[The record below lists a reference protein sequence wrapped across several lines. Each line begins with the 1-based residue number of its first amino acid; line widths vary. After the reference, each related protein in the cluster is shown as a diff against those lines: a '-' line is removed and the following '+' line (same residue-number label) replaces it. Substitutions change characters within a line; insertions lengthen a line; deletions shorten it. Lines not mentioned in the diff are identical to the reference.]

1 MKQTTKQY
9 DKTVLR
15 ITSFETK
22 KGITEYHVIVS
33 LTDKMDDY
41 PTQLKHLME
50 AYRRCAAELP
60 GNPIAVFRRYFMS
73 DVTNQTELLMEE
85 ERVNAYCGLSVV
97 QQAPMNGTKIALW
110 AWLQTGVQTEVMQGG
125 VFEARHGGYR
135 QLFSA
140 GLCNRAASSEYQT
153 RLIFRDYIM
162 QLTTAGYSLAENC
175 IRTWLFVQNVDVN
188 YRGVVK
194 ARKEVF
200 ATQGLTEDTHYI
212 ASTGIEGRYQDANVY
227 VTMDAYAV
235 KGIDPRQIRYL
246 YAPEHLNRTFEY
258 GVTFERGVAVT
269 YGDRRHVF
277 ISGTASIDRYGEIVY
292 PGDVIR
298 QAQRMMENITALLQE
313 ADADCSDIMQAVVY
327 LRDTGDYARVEEFM
341 SANYPNLPHLI
352 VLAPVCRS
360 GWLIEMECMA
370 TIPADEPEYPAL

>member
-1 MKQTTKQY
+1 MKLETKQY
-9 DKTVLR
+9 DKAVLK

-33 LTDKMDDY
+33 LTDRMDDY

-60 GNPIAVFRRYFMS
+60 GNPTAVFRRYFMS
-73 DVTNQTELLMEE
+73 DVTNQTDLLMEE
-85 ERVNAYCGLSVV
+85 ERVGAYCALSVV

-110 AWLQTGVQTEVMQGG
+110 AWLQTGVQTEVLQGG
-125 VFEARHGGYR
+125 VFEASHGGYR

-162 QLTTAGYSLAENC
+162 QLTGAGCSLAENC

-188 YRGVVK
+188 YPGVVK

-235 KGIDPRQIRYL
+235 KGIDPAQIRYL

-258 GVTFERGVAVT
+258 GVTFERGAAVT

-298 QAQRMMENITALLQE
+298 QAERMMENITALLRE
-313 ADADCSDIMQAVVY
+313 ADADCSDIMEAVVY
-327 LRDTGDYARVEEFM
+327 LRDTGDYARVEQFM
-341 SANYPNLPHLI
+341 SANYPDLPHLI

-370 TIPADEPEYPAL
+370 TVPADAPEYPAL

>member
-1 MKQTTKQY
+1 
-9 DKTVLR
+9 
-15 ITSFETK
+15 
-22 KGITEYHVIVS
+22 
-33 LTDKMDDY
+33 
-41 PTQLKHLME
+41 
-50 AYRRCAAELP
+50 
-60 GNPIAVFRRYFMS
+60 
-73 DVTNQTELLMEE
+73 
-85 ERVNAYCGLSVV
+85 
-97 QQAPMNGTKIALW
+97 
-110 AWLQTGVQTEVMQGG
+110 
-125 VFEARHGGYR
+125 
-135 QLFSA
+135 
-140 GLCNRAASSEYQT
+140 
-153 RLIFRDYIM
+153 M
-162 QLTTAGYSLAENC
+162 QLTGAGCSLAENC
-175 IRTWLFVQNVDVN
+175 VRTWLFVQNVDVN

-235 KGIDPRQIRYL
+235 KGIAPAQIRYL

-258 GVTFERGVAVT
+258 GVTFERGTAVT

-298 QAQRMMENITALLQE
+298 QAERMMENITALLRE

-327 LRDTGDYARVEEFM
+327 LRDTGDYARVEQFM
-341 SANYPNLPHLI
+341 SANYPDLPHLI

-370 TIPADEPEYPAL
+370 TVPADAPEYPAL

>member
-1 MKQTTKQY
+1 MKLETKQY
-9 DKTVLR
+9 NKAVLR

-33 LTDKMDDY
+33 LTDGMDDY
-41 PTQLKHLME
+41 PTQLKHLTE
-50 AYRRCAAELP
+50 AYRKCAAELP
-60 GNPIAVFRRYFMS
+60 GNPTAVFRRYFMS
-73 DVTNQTELLMEE
+73 DVTNQTDLLMEE
-85 ERVNAYCGLSVV
+85 ERVDTYCALSVV

-110 AWLQTGVQTEVMQGG
+110 AWLQTGVQTEVLQGG
-125 VFEARHGGYR
+125 VFEVSHGGYR

-140 GLCNRAASSEYQT
+140 GLCNRAVSSEYQT

-162 QLTTAGYSLAENC
+162 QLTGASCSLAENC

-188 YRGVVK
+188 YAGVVK

-200 ATQGLTEDTHYI
+200 ATQGLTENTHYI

-235 KGIDPRQIRYL
+235 KGIDPAQIRYL

-298 QAQRMMENITALLQE
+298 QAERMMENITALLRE
-313 ADADCSDIMQAVVY
+313 ADADCSDIMEAVVY
-327 LRDTGDYARVEEFM
+327 LRDTGDYVRVEQFM
-341 SANYPNLPHLI
+341 SANYPDLPHLI

-370 TIPADEPEYPAL
+370 VVAANTPEYPAL